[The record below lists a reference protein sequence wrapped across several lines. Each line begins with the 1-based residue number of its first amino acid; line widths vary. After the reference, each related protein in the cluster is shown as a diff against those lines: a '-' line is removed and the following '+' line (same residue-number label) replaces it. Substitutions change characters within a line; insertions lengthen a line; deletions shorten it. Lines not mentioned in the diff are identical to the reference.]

1 MPPRAS
7 DDPAVAAFGRTL
19 ASIARSD
26 FNLRDVLQSV
36 VEEAARLC
44 RADAANIAVRDGAV
58 YRMSAFTGFSV
69 EFEDLV
75 SGIVYEPGAGSVVA
89 RALRDARV
97 VHVEDVLGRGCT
109 LTTRKCTE
117 CEDAED

>member
-44 RADAANIAVRDGAV
+44 HADAANIAVRDGAV
-58 YRMSAFTGFSV
+58 YRMSAFTGFTA
-69 EFEDLV
+69 EFEELV
-75 SGIVYEPGAGSVVA
+75 SGLVYEPGSGTVVA
-89 RALRDARV
+89 RAIRDAKV
-97 VHVEDVLGRGCT
+97 VQIEV
-109 LTTRKCTE
+109 
-117 CEDAED
+117 AA